1 IIGNPSLNHRYR
13 KGFYS
18 LFKTLQQ
25 NQKDYPA
32 YIYCP
37 IPLSEKR
44 WLERGFNQV
53 SEMLKA
59 AKIPFQ
65 MLLKREQHLLAQAK
79 NTRKERLEMP
89 QPFELAVPLSK
100 NTT

>member
-1 IIGNPSLNHRYR
+1 
-13 KGFYS
+13 
-18 LFKTLQQ
+18 
-25 NQKDYPA
+25 
-32 YIYCP
+32 
-37 IPLSEKR
+37 
-44 WLERGFNQV
+44 
-53 SEMLKA
+53 MLKA

>member
-1 IIGNPSLNHRYR
+1 
-13 KGFYS
+13 
-18 LFKTLQQ
+18 
-25 NQKDYPA
+25 
-32 YIYCP
+32 
-37 IPLSEKR
+37 
-44 WLERGFNQV
+44 
-53 SEMLKA
+53 MKA

-100 NTT
+100 IQHKKRLFVNKD

>member
-1 IIGNPSLNHRYR
+1 
-13 KGFYS
+13 
-18 LFKTLQQ
+18 
-25 NQKDYPA
+25 
-32 YIYCP
+32 
-37 IPLSEKR
+37 
-44 WLERGFNQV
+44 
-53 SEMLKA
+53 MLKA

-100 NTT
+100 IQHKKRLFVNKD

>member
-1 IIGNPSLNHRYR
+1 MDAD
-13 KGFYS
+13 K
-18 LFKTLQQ
+18 KE
-25 NQKDYPA
+25 YPT

-44 WLERGFNQV
+44 RTERGFNQV

-59 AKIPFQ
+59 ARIPFQ
-65 MLLKREQHLLAQAK
+65 MLLKREKHLLAQAK

-89 QPFELAVPLSK
+89 QPFELAVTFSK
-100 NTT
+100 IQIKKY

>member
-1 IIGNPSLNHRYR
+1 
-13 KGFYS
+13 
-18 LFKTLQQ
+18 
-25 NQKDYPA
+25 
-32 YIYCP
+32 IYCP

-100 NTT
+100 IQHKKIMIIDDVYTTGQTLFHAAGCLQ